1 MYELMLL
8 IIGALS
14 GFGLYIIAMMI
25 SFKRRTIDIKIK
37 VFNSLIGSWAK
48 MRNFIIANHKEEPI
62 AQEARNQFDEIYGNS
77 QQLIGESI
85 LVCENESLTTDINDL
100 NESIYRNNWDIL
112 DSNEINII
120 MDQFKVD
127 ALALVVRMRED
138 IKKNNRL
145 EWQDLIFSISGL
157 CPKRFCPKRIKSELP
172 NETPNDE
179 IPNKIPKNR
188 WRNLKSKFSRKK
200 PKKEEIF
207 PERDWH

>member
-127 ALALVVRMRED
+127 VLALVVRMRED

-172 NETPNDE
+172 NEITNDE

>member
-8 IIGALS
+8 IIVALS
-14 GFGLYIIAMMI
+14 GFGLYIIAMVI

-112 DSNEINII
+112 DSNEINVV

-127 ALALVVRMRED
+127 VLALVVRMRED
-138 IKKNNRL
+138 IKNNNRL
-145 EWQDLIFSISGL
+145 EWQDIMFDISGL
-157 CPKRFCPKRIKSELP
+157 FPKKIK
-172 NETPNDE
+172 
-179 IPNKIPKNR
+179 NKIPDETPKNR
-188 WRNLKSKFSRKK
+188 WRKLKSKLFRKR
-200 PKKEEIF
+200 PKKEETF